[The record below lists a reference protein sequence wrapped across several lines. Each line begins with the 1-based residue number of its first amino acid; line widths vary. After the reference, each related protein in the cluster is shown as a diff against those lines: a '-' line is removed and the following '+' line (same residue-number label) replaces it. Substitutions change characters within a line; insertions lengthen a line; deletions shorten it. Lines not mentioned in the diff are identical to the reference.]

1 MPSPTPAAPAGTPA
15 TTPSSGLPAATTGVL
30 GLLAAVAPFAMDLH
44 LPVLPAMAD
53 ELGATASQAQL
64 TLTTFLAGLALGQ
77 LVFGPIS
84 DRWGRRRPMLV
95 GAVVCLVASIACVVA
110 PSIGVLLVART
121 LQGLGGAAGVVLGRA
136 VIVDRTS
143 GASAARLFAALMA
156 IQGVAPVIAP
166 LVGGPVGERF
176 GWRWIFAIL
185 AVLAAAMLVGAIVAV
200 PESLPVERRGTSGA
214 GRFLRDARE
223 VVVAAPYLGYTVA
236 FAASFA
242 AMTAYVSASPFVLQ
256 HVLGLS
262 VVQYSLV
269 FAANALFLGVLTVVG
284 GNLAGSIGPRRV
296 LALGLVLMTSATVV
310 LLLVVTLLDAPR
322 WPTLVLLFVAVSSLG
337 LVLSNGAALAT
348 AEAAHR
354 AGTGSAVMGAL
365 QFTLAAVVSPLVGL
379 RGDDPLLM
387 AVVMLTCALLAAG
400 ALLVARRAV
409 DRRDGTA
416 LEEAELD
423 AELDAELEAAD
434 LAAAELEA

>member
-1 MPSPTPAAPAGTPA
+1 MPSPTPSDLEPTATAP
-15 TTPSSGLPAATTGVL
+15 GLPAATTGVL

-44 LPVLPAMAD
+44 LPVLPEMAT

-84 DRWGRRRPMLV
+84 DRWGRRRPLLV
-95 GAVVCLVASIACVVA
+95 GAVLCLVASIGCVVA
-110 PSIGVLLVART
+110 PSIGVLLVARS

-143 GASAARLFAALMA
+143 GATAARLFAALMA

-166 LVGGPVGERF
+166 LVGGPVGEHF
-176 GWRWIFAIL
+176 GWRWIFVVL
-185 AVLAAAMLVGAIVAV
+185 AVLAAAMLVGALVAV
-200 PESLPVERRGTSGA
+200 PESLPAARREGA
-214 GRFLRDARE
+214 GVVRFLQDARE
-223 VVVAAPYLGYTVA
+223 VVLAAPYLGYTVA

-262 VVQYSLV
+262 VGQYSLV

-296 LALGLVLMTSATVV
+296 LMLGLVLVTSATLA
-310 LLLVVTLLDAPR
+310 LLLVVTLLHAPR

-348 AEAAHR
+348 AEAAQR

-365 QFTLAAVVSPLVGL
+365 QFAVAAVVSPLVGL
-379 RGDDPLLM
+379 RGDDPVLM
-387 AVVMLTCALLAAG
+387 AAMMLTCALVAVAALGLAH
-400 ALLVARRAV
+400 RAV
-409 DRRDGTA
+409 TRRDAAA
-416 LEEAELD
+416 LQEEDLD
-423 AELDAELEAAD
+423 AELDAAGLDVELESA
-434 LAAAELEA
+434 